1 MKLHLRIVIIPIL
14 VVLSAF
20 LINMLVV
27 EHHFA
32 KVLSNAITDY
42 SRSVLELRWYIFA
55 ITLFTILFISLLSW
69 VFIQLMNDEI
79 QKEKNVQEQLLIQ
92 KTREITLIQT
102 MSTMLNSVNGVDD
115 AAKVLHTIIPKLLPA
130 LSGAV
135 FIAKDDS
142 HEIIELTHWG
152 KDWSSE
158 SSMIPVKCWQNQH
171 QNRDANLSVN
181 QLQVCSA
188 KHCPYSEQSLC
199 VNLVDEQGTLG
210 IMNFITSQVVIGD
223 ELRLIVANLAE
234 QISFALSNLRL
245 KDKLRSQAIRDPLT
259 NLYNRRFMMEAF
271 EPALHRA
278 ERHENHLAVLMIDL
292 DHFKNFNDK
301 FGHEVGDFVLKSIAE
316 QFKNNLR
323 LEDIAC
329 RYGGEE
335 FIVICPDTNLRD
347 GYVLAEKLIEC
358 INGLSLSYEKQSLG
372 TITLSIGVAIY
383 PNHAISTQQLII
395 QADKALYA
403 AKNRGRN
410 CAVVA
415 QANSRYYNNI

>member
-1 MKLHLRIVIIPIL
+1 MKLQLRIIIIPIL
-14 VVLSAF
+14 VVISAF
-20 LINMLVV
+20 LINMFVV
-27 EHHFA
+27 EHHFE
-32 KVLSNAITDY
+32 KILSNTINDY
-42 SRSVLELRWYIFA
+42 SKSVLELRWYIFA
-55 ITLFTILFISLLSW
+55 IALFTILSISLLSW
-69 VFIQLMNDEI
+69 VMIQLMNDEI
-79 QKEKNVQEQLLIQ
+79 KKEKDIQEQLLIK

-115 AAKVLHTIIPKLLPA
+115 AAKVLHTIIPKLLPV

-135 FIAKDDS
+135 FLVKDEVQ
-142 HEIIELTHWG
+142 EITELTHWG
-152 KDWSSE
+152 KDWSSD
-158 SSMIPVKCWQNQH
+158 SSISSAKCWQEQSL
-171 QNRDANLSVN
+171 NRNENSIAN
-181 QLQVCSA
+181 QLHICSA
-188 KHCPYSEQSLC
+188 KVCPLSEQALC
-199 VNLVDEQGTLG
+199 VNLVDEQGILG
-210 IMNFITSQVVIGD
+210 IIHFVTSQVAIDD
-223 ELRLIVANLAE
+223 ELRLIVTNLAE

-271 EPALHRA
+271 EPALHRT

-292 DHFKNFNDK
+292 DHFKKFNDK
-301 FGHEVGDFVLKSIAE
+301 FGHEVGDFVLKNIAE
-316 QFKNNLR
+316 EFKSNLR

-347 GYVLAEKLIEC
+347 AYVLAEKLIAC
-358 INGLSLSYEKQSLG
+358 INGLCLSYDEENLG

-383 PNHAISTQQLII
+383 PNHAVSTQQLII

-415 QANSRYYNNI
+415 QANSRYYQNI

>member
-1 MKLHLRIVIIPIL
+1 MKLQLRIIIIPIL
-14 VVLSAF
+14 VVISAF
-20 LINMLVV
+20 LINMFVV
-27 EHHFA
+27 EHHFEKA
-32 KVLSNAITDY
+32 LSNAITNY
-42 SRSVLELRWYIFA
+42 SKSILELRWYIFA
-55 ITLFTILFISLLSW
+55 ITLFTILFISLLSS
-69 VFIQLMNDEI
+69 VMIQLMNDEI
-79 QKEKNVQEQLLIQ
+79 QKEKNVQEKLLIK

-135 FIAKDDS
+135 FLIKDDTQ
-142 HEIIELTHWG
+142 EITELTHWG
-152 KDWSSE
+152 KDWSSD
-158 SSMIPVKCWQNQH
+158 SSMIPAKYWKDQQL
-171 QNRDANLSVN
+171 NRDKNSKVN
-181 QLQVCSA
+181 QLHACSS
-188 KHCPYSEQSLC
+188 KLCPYSEQSLC
-199 VNLVDEQGTLG
+199 VNLVDQQGILG
-210 IMNFITSQVVIGD
+210 IMNFVTTQVVIGD
-223 ELRLIVANLAE
+223 ELRLIVTNLAE

-301 FGHEVGDFVLKSIAE
+301 FGHEVGDFVLKNIAE
-316 QFKNNLR
+316 QFKSNLR

-335 FIVICPDTNLRD
+335 FIIICPDTNLRD
-347 GYVLAEKLIEC
+347 AYVLAEKLINC
-358 INGLSLSYEKQSLG
+358 INGLCLSCEEQNLG

-383 PNHAISTQQLII
+383 PNHAVSTQQLII

-415 QANSRYYNNI
+415 QANSRYYKNI

>member
-1 MKLHLRIVIIPIL
+1 MKLQLRIIISPIIL
-14 VVLSAF
+14 VVSAF
-20 LINMLVV
+20 LVNMAVV
-27 EHHFA
+27 EHYFNIVQANTIHE
-32 KVLSNAITDY
+32 Y
-42 SRSVLELRWYIFA
+42 SQTILELRWSIAA
-55 ITLFTILFISLLSW
+55 ITLFTILLISLFSW
-69 VFIQLMNDEI
+69 VIIQLMNNEI
-79 QKEKNVQEQLLIQ
+79 KKEKSIQEQLLIN

-135 FIAKDDS
+135 FLIKDDTQ
-142 HEIIELTHWG
+142 EITELTHWG
-152 KDWSSE
+152 KDWLNDSSIL
-158 SSMIPVKCWQNQH
+158 STKCWQEQH
-171 QNRDANLSVN
+171 LNRDKNSKSNRLH
-181 QLQVCSA
+181 LCSA
-188 KHCPYSEQSLC
+188 THCPFSEQSLC
-199 VNLVDEQGTLG
+199 VNLVDEDGILG
-210 IMNFITSQVVIGD
+210 IMHFVTSKIIIGD
-223 ELRLIVANLAE
+223 ELRLIVTNLAE

-278 ERHENHLAVLMIDL
+278 ERHENNLAVLMIDL
-292 DHFKNFNDK
+292 DHFKQFNDK

-347 GYVLAEKLIEC
+347 AYVLAEKLIVC
-358 INGLSLSYEKQSLG
+358 INELCLSYEKQNLG
-372 TITLSIGVAIY
+372 IITLSIGLAIY
-383 PNHAISTQQLII
+383 PNHAVSTQQLII
-395 QADKALYA
+395 QADKALYS
-403 AKNRGRN
+403 AKSRGRN

-415 QANSRYYNNI
+415 QANSRYYQNI